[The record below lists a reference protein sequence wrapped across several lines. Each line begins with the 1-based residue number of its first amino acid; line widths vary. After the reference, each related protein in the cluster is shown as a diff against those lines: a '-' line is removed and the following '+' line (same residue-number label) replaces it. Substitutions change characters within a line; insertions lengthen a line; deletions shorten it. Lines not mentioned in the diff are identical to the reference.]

1 MTRCASGPL
10 PLPFICPLLFNSV
23 GATRFLPILLAAGLP
38 FLCSCARDR
47 PAGLEVD
54 GALESELRQITAID
68 NHAHPVKV
76 VTYGEEDG
84 DYDALPADAIA
95 DLALPPPFRENS
107 NYFPQAWRALFGYP
121 YSDASKNHVSAVSK
135 ARQEMMKQKGDLYPS
150 WVLNHTS
157 TDIMLA
163 NRVAMGRG
171 LPGDRFKW
179 VPFVDMFLFPL
190 NNSSAKNKDPEHN
203 AFFGR
208 EEALLKGYL
217 AAAQMRKIPST
228 FDDYLSFVS
237 HTLESWKSSGA
248 VAVKFE
254 LAFLRDLQISHPPR
268 ESAERVYTIYA
279 QSSEPSV
286 EEYKILQDYLFGHL
300 AREAGRLGLPVHIHC
315 SIGAGSYFRTSNADP
330 LALESVFNDP
340 ALRKTKFVMLH
351 GAWPFAP
358 QAAALILKPNVYVDY
373 SGFSYLTYPA
383 EAARALRL
391 YLEAAPERVL
401 YGSDASPFSSS
412 VGWEE
417 TAWLGA
423 RYGRL
428 ALGMALTGM
437 MRDGEITPDGAK
449 SLGRKALRENA
460 RQLYGF

>member
-1 MTRCASGPL
+1 M
-10 PLPFICPLLFNSV
+10 
-23 GATRFLPILLAAGLP
+23 
-38 FLCSCARDR
+38 D
-47 PAGLEVD
+47 E
-54 GALESELRQITAID
+54 ALQSELRQITAID

-76 VTYGEEDG
+76 VTYGEEDH
-84 DYDALPADAIA
+84 DYDALPADAGTE
-95 DLALPPPFRENS
+95 LALPPPFREGS
-107 NYFPQAWRALFGYP
+107 SYFPQAWHALFGYS
-121 YSDASKNHVSAVSK
+121 YADASKEHISAVGK

-150 WVLNHTS
+150 WVLNHAS

-171 LPGDRFKW
+171 LPSDRFKW

-190 NNSSAKNKDPEHN
+190 NNSSAKSKDPEHS
-203 AFFGR
+203 AFFAR
-208 EEALLKGYL
+208 EEELLKGYL
-217 AAAQMRKIPST
+217 AGAQMRRIPPS
-228 FDDYLSFVS
+228 FDEYLSFVS

-248 VAVKFE
+248 VAIKFE
-254 LAFLRDLQISHPPR
+254 LAYLRDLQISNPPR
-268 ESAERVYTIYA
+268 ESAERVYAIYA
-279 QSSEPSV
+279 QSSEPSAD
-286 EEYKILQDYLFGHL
+286 EYKILQDYLFRHL
-300 AREAGRLGLPVHIHC
+300 AHEAGRLGLPVHIHC
-315 SIGAGSYFRTSNADP
+315 SIGPVSYFRDSNADP

-340 ALRKTKFVMLH
+340 LLRKTRFVMLH

-391 YLEAAPERVL
+391 YLEAAPEKVL

-423 RYGRL
+423 HYGRL
-428 ALGMALTGM
+428 ALEAALTGM
-437 MRDGEITPDGAK
+437 MRDGEITPDEAK
-449 SLGRKALRENA
+449 NLGRRVLRENA